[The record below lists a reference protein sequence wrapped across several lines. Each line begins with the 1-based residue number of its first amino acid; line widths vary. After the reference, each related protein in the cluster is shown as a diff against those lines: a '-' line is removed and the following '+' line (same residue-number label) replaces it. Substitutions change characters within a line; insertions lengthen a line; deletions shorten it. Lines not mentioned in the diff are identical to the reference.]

1 MVENGYLAQE
11 RSSHDRRA
19 VHVKLSEK
27 ALKVV
32 ERMHEMY
39 DRHLKAM
46 TGEVARETDLDGING
61 VLRRLERFWA
71 ASMDYARR

>member
-1 MVENGYLAQE
+1 
-11 RSSHDRRA
+11 
-19 VHVKLSEK
+19 VKLSEK

-46 TGEVARETDLDGING
+46 TAEVASEGDLDGVNG
-61 VLRRLERFWA
+61 TLRKLERFWA
-71 ASMDYARR
+71 TSMDYR